1 VAGSGEDVVRKVFE
15 VMSSSESV
23 DEGMAA
29 LEPLMD
35 PEIEWVNPEDAI
47 ERGTRK
53 GLDGMRLVL
62 ENLVAG
68 AGTGV
73 TGKVEELEESGDRVF
88 VVSRLQVRGESSGA
102 EAVGPP
108 TGSVYT
114 IRNGRILRI
123 EWHYDVEKARGRF
136 ERRD

>member
-1 VAGSGEDVVRKVFE
+1 MRKLFE
-15 VMSSSESV
+15 VMSSSGSV
-23 DEGMAA
+23 DEAMAA
-29 LEPLMD
+29 IEPLMD
-35 PEIEWVNPEDAI
+35 PEVEWVNPEDAI

-53 GLDGMRLVL
+53 GFGGIRLVL
-62 ENLVAG
+62 ENLIAG

-73 TGKVEELEESGDRVF
+73 TGEVEELEESGDRVF
-88 VVSRLQVRGESSGA
+88 VIGRLHVRGESSGA

-123 EWHYDVEKARGRF
+123 EWHYDVERARARF
-136 ERRD
+136 EQRD